1 MKISLLIAL
10 GLMFMVLVP
19 SGCTEPSSTSEQST
33 PPTTVSPTNPLIIR
47 VEFPNGAP
55 ALDETAEL
63 TCTMVARYSHNYT
76 INLNVELPDAFEL
89 VSGSLS
95 WSGDKSGSGTFTL
108 MNAQVKATKVGNW
121 TITAKAHIT
130 TDSGLDDGDHYV
142 RAYVMVMEDSAAW
155 GDVPPWYE
163 APLSPVPS
171 SCDFQ
176 VPQTD

>member
-76 INLNVELPDAFEL
+76 INLNVELPDAFCL
-89 VSGSLS
+89 LAGRCP
-95 WSGDKSGSGTFTL
+95 GQGTNL
-108 MNAQVKATKVGNW
+108 GQA
-121 TITAKAHIT
+121 
-130 TDSGLDDGDHYV
+130 
-142 RAYVMVMEDSAAW
+142 
-155 GDVPPWYE
+155 
-163 APLSPVPS
+163 LSP
-171 SCDFQ
+171 
-176 VPQTD
+176 